1 MSIESNRR
9 ESKVFIRDTI
19 IVAATQILLKL
30 RGLVAMPLIIKL
42 LGVAAFGVWSQ
53 VFAFTS
59 LLASLLSLNLH
70 LPLVREIAA
79 DRTRAS
85 ATFSSVLSVI
95 LSLSLIASVGTA
107 VFAPTISTILLADGS
122 VSKPLRIGAFLIV
135 LTALRSINMN
145 LYRALGLFAK
155 RSLVELAISFGELLI
170 IVVVLVKGGD
180 LSTVLTMVVAWEGLL
195 VTAQTIHCVRTVGV
209 HRPQKAVI
217 LSALRFA
224 LPAVPASLSV
234 WILDRID
241 RFVIGNYLGADAVG
255 VYSASYTLGS
265 AIMFFQLPL
274 QVTLFPRVSSLWDT
288 NRSEAKRYIEISS
301 AVFIAAAIPFGLLL
315 LISSE
320 DLLRLLGNE
329 GVALGNGMLPPL
341 ISLGVIFWGISTMQ
355 MQALL
360 ASRKS
365 MAVAKITGIGATLN
379 LVLNI
384 VLVPRNGITG
394 SAIAT
399 VVSYAATCLIFA
411 RTGEADVRVK
421 LWNTFLTRTLMVTI
435 VSATVGL
442 ALTRHSARTW
452 MPAFASVF
460 LYCVLQLS
468 LDALWPASRMTVGG
482 LLSLGS
488 MFRRTGPPAG

>member
-1 MSIESNRR
+1 MTTESSR
-9 ESKVFIRDTI
+9 ESKVFIRDTS

-42 LGVAAFGVWSQ
+42 LGAAAFGVWSQ

-70 LPLVREIAA
+70 LPLIRDIAA

-85 ATFSSVLSVI
+85 VSFSSVLSVVLT
-95 LSLSLIASVGTA
+95 LSLAATIGTA
-107 VFAPTISTILLADGS
+107 VFSTTISAVILADEAVAKS
-122 VSKPLRIGAFLIV
+122 LRIGAFLIV

-145 LYRALGLFAK
+145 LYRSLGLFAK
-155 RSLVELAISFGELLI
+155 RSVVELVISFGELLI
-170 IVVVLVKGGD
+170 IVVVLISGGG
-180 LSTVLTMVVAWEGLL
+180 LTTVLTMIVVWEGLL
-195 VTAQTIHCVRTVGV
+195 VTSQTIHCVHIAGFQ
-209 HRPQKAVI
+209 RPQKAVI

-241 RFVIGNYLGADAVG
+241 RFAIGHFLGADAVG
-255 VYSASYTLGS
+255 IYSASYTLGS

-274 QVTLFPRVSSLWDT
+274 QVTLFPKVSSLWDT

-315 LISSE
+315 LIASE
-320 DLLRLLGNE
+320 DLLRLLGDE
-329 GVALGNGMLPPL
+329 SVAIGNGALPPL
-341 ISLGVIFWGISTMQ
+341 ISLGVIFWGVSTMQ

-365 MAVAKITGIGATLN
+365 VLVAKITGIGATLN
-379 LVLNI
+379 LVMNV

-411 RTGEADVRVK
+411 RTGEADIRVK
-421 LWNTFLTRTLMVTI
+421 LWNTFLTRTIVVTI
-435 VSATVGL
+435 ASAAVGL
-442 ALTRHSARTW
+442 ALTHYSAIAW
-452 MPAFASVF
+452 IAAFAGV
-460 LYCVLQLS
+460 LVYCALQLL
-468 LDALWPASRMTVGG
+468 LDAFWPASRLTVGG

-488 MFRRTGPPAG
+488 IFRRTRPPAV